1 MPLIL
6 NVSSK
11 SISTMKMKPIS
22 ELSICGRKVSLIASK
37 VESRKA
43 RKRWR
48 MLSVFLRCSAVI
60 NLPNTIEK
68 RPIVEYLQTKENYL
82 KFLSDRIVELSHV
95 TGEILSFLFAHFV
108 CCIYSKVFSS
118 RISKCYTIVI
128 LHIKL
133 LTRREITYETIV

>member
-1 MPLIL
+1 MEMSGNRNLFHTILLNGFLASIECEEFTNASYL

-68 RPIVEYLQTKENYL
+68 RPIVEYLQTK
-82 KFLSDRIVELSHV
+82 KI
-95 TGEILSFLFAHFV
+95 I
-108 CCIYSKVFSS
+108 
-118 RISKCYTIVI
+118 
-128 LHIKL
+128 
-133 LTRREITYETIV
+133 